1 MGILSDI
8 VERVE
13 IDIKGFVIY
22 TGDIYDVLKVRF
34 AKRFGGK
41 G

>member
-22 TGDIYDVLKVRF
+22 TGDIDDGLKVRF

>member
-1 MGILSDI
+1 MSRIRNKDTGI
-8 VERVE
+8 E

-22 TGDIYDVLKVRF
+22 TGDIDDGLKVRF